1 MSVEKNIIRELEKE
15 FSINFKSTIF
25 FKLFKKEIV
34 KIYKIGVTY
43 GFNSK

>member
-15 FSINFKSTIF
+15 FSRNFKSTIF

-34 KIYKIGVTY
+34 KIYKLGVTY

>member
-1 MSVEKNIIRELEKE
+1 MNVEKNIIRELEKE
-15 FSINFKSTIF
+15 FSRNFKSTIF

-34 KIYKIGVTY
+34 KIYKLGVTY

>member
-15 FSINFKSTIF
+15 FSRNFKSTIF

-34 KIYKIGVTY
+34 KIYKLAVTY